1 MYVQTV
7 GAVSLLGWT
16 TEVLKSY
23 LQTKS
28 INISYLDK
36 LTKIWNEKY
45 HIKVELMVVS
55 TRYNIESYNKRKHIL
70 VIPKSIDTLILLL
83 LGNKHEGVSY
93 IRTEKIWA
101 CASLSKVIQSISA
114 QIKPILAWSSELRT
128 LRGQNRK
135 LIICLFKRIANLYD
149 SQCLRI

>member
-55 TRYNIESYNKRKHIL
+55 TQYNIESYNKRKQIL

-83 LGNKHEGVSY
+83 LGNKHGGVSL
-93 IRTEKIWA
+93 IRTEKI
-101 CASLSKVIQSISA
+101 
-114 QIKPILAWSSELRT
+114 
-128 LRGQNRK
+128 
-135 LIICLFKRIANLYD
+135 
-149 SQCLRI
+149 